1 MHRTLG
7 DADYTA
13 SFGAELLEG
22 GAAAGLLPATA
33 GGGFQPAVFREGQ
46 PTKTRVSI
54 VGLIGEMLAATLSPA
69 GFRFLDLGCG
79 DGEILENIHSK
90 FGVPWRG
97 LWGVTAEDL
106 RGFFDDSSP
115 GFEPALASVFEPWKA
130 WKGNE
135 KQWVESTIAF
145 RERTLGRIAREKRRR
160 ASTNL
165 HRSAPAEWN
174 ERQYII
180 HDIQQLHCH
189 GAFQEAV
196 RTEGKFHMIVSFTCF
211 CYLHDSLGVVEH
223 IYNFLLAD
231 GGVFV
236 ANAIHKVALA
246 GEGGEVAADGE
257 LGAPFAQL
265 AARLRARGFDFR
277 CYNENETK
285 LVLIMRKHESSPRV
299 MQLGEHIG
307 YTPVP
312 PEHTDGSLPES
323 QTDVDARP
331 VYQLKPDM

>member
-1 MHRTLG
+1 MDR
-7 DADYTA
+7 
-13 SFGAELLEG
+13 
-22 GAAAGLLPATA
+22 
-33 GGGFQPAVFREGQ
+33 
-46 PTKTRVSI
+46 
-54 VGLIGEMLAATLSPA
+54 
-69 GFRFLDLGCG
+69 
-79 DGEILENIHSK
+79 
-90 FGVPWRG
+90 
-97 LWGVTAEDL
+97 
-106 RGFFDDSSP
+106 
-115 GFEPALASVFEPWKA
+115 
-130 WKGNE
+130 
-135 KQWVESTIAF
+135 
-145 RERTLGRIAREKRRR
+145 
-160 ASTNL
+160 
-165 HRSAPAEWN
+165 
-174 ERQYII
+174 YII

-223 IYNFLLAD
+223 IYNEMLAD
-231 GGVFV
+231 GKNFV

-246 GEGGEVAADGE
+246 GEGGEVAANGE

-265 AARLRARGFDFR
+265 AARLRTRGFDFR

-331 VYQLKPDM
+331 VYQLKPAV